1 MANAEQQLRSAF
13 SSPHSTFP
21 IAMPTRTSVFSIF
34 TAAYFLS
41 YFYRSANA
49 VIAGDL
55 AHTMGLTAADL
66 GLMTSLFFAA
76 FAAVQIPLGVGL
88 DRFGPRFVTP
98 TLMLAGVIGSLVFGA
113 AQDFAALAL
122 GRALIGVGM
131 AGVLMGALKAFSRWF
146 PPARYSTM
154 SGLLVGIGSA
164 GALVAATPLAW
175 LNATIGWRAVFI
187 GGAAA
192 ILLVALA
199 VVFGTRNTPPGAPWV
214 GQTVDLGS
222 LRVVFA
228 DARFWRMALLIFF
241 TNGTLLAFQGL
252 WAGPYLSD
260 VLGLDAIGRGNVLF
274 VLSLGVTI
282 GFLISGW
289 LSDRFGLARVVGLG
303 TALFIVAQVTL
314 ALQPP
319 LAVVLAACL
328 VFGLFG
334 GFSIML
340 LAQPRL
346 VFPLAITGQATTA
359 TNLFAIGGTFLIQ
372 WWFGLVVNTFPANA
386 VGGYPP
392 AAYSVALALTAGGT
406 LLALLWY
413 LPMLRAPVTQT

>member
-55 AHTMGLTAADL
+55 AHTMGLTAAEL

-98 TLMLAGVIGSLVFGA
+98 ALML
-113 AQDFAALAL
+113 
-122 GRALIGVGM
+122 

-228 DARFWRMALLIFF
+228 DIRFWRMALLIFF

-413 LPMLRAPVTQT
+413 LPMLRAPATQT